1 MDLNAIR
8 KRLGQLQ
15 TTNNRTSSLWKP
27 QPGKTQIRV
36 VPYEFNK
43 DNPFIEL
50 FFHYNLNNRSYLS
63 PISFGR
69 PDPIEEFAQKL
80 KGSGNKEDYQLSK
93 KLEAKMRTFAPVIV
107 RGEESQGVKFWGF
120 GKTVYQELLSIIADP
135 DYGDITDPKNGRDVT
150 LEFKTAEE
158 TGASFPSTSIRV
170 KPNQT
175 PITEDSNVLERIKET
190 QKEITDIYQ
199 ELSYEELTN
208 VLNEWLNPDEEST
221 EETSVKEQPKSEN
234 EFDKKLAED
243 KAKKESANKVQD
255 ASQQFDDLFNN

>member
-27 QPGKTQIRV
+27 QPGKTQIRI
-36 VPYEFNK
+36 VPYAFNK
-43 DNPFIEL
+43 ENPFIEL

-135 DYGDITDPKNGRDVT
+135 DYGDITDAVNGRDVSV
-150 LEFKTAEE
+150 EFISAEE
-158 TGASFPSTSIRV
+158 SGASFPKTNIRV
-170 KPNQT
+170 NPNQT
-175 PITEDSNVLERIKET
+175 PISDEPSVLEKVKT
-190 QKEITDIYQ
+190 SQKDITEIYQ
-199 ELSYEELTN
+199 EQSYEDLTN
-208 VLNEWLNPDEEST
+208 VLNEWLNPSEEQAEEEKEDTVSTSDLQTSKVKDTSEAFDE
-221 EETSVKEQPKSEN
+221 
-234 EFDKKLAED
+234 
-243 KAKKESANKVQD
+243 
-255 ASQQFDDLFNN
+255 LFNS

>member
-27 QPGKTQIRV
+27 QPGNQQIRI
-36 VPYEFNK
+36 VPYAFNK
-43 DNPFIEL
+43 ENPFIEL

-80 KGSGNKEDYQLSK
+80 KASGNKEDYQLSK

-107 RGEESQGVKFWGF
+107 RGEESQGVKLWGF

-135 DYGDITDPKNGRDVT
+135 DYGDISDPINGRDVSV
-150 LEFKTAEE
+150 EFISAEE
-158 TGASFPSTSIRV
+158 SGASFPKTNIRV

-175 PITEDSNVLERIKET
+175 PISDEPSVLELVKT
-190 QKEITDIYQ
+190 SQKDITEIYQ
-199 ELSYEELTN
+199 EQSYDDLTQA
-208 VLNEWLNPDEEST
+208 LNDYLKGGSST
-221 EETSVKEQPKSEN
+221 EEETKEEKP
-234 EFDKKLAED
+234 
-243 KAKKESANKVQD
+243 SATAD
-255 ASQQFDDLFNN
+255 ASAYDSKKTSDAFDDLFNN

>member
-93 KLEAKMRTFAPVIV
+93 KLEAKMRPFAPVIV
-107 RGEESQGVKFWGF
+107 RGEESQGVRFWGF

-135 DYGDITDPKNGRDVT
+135 DYGDITDPVNGRDVVV
-150 LEFKTAEE
+150 EFISAEE
-158 TGASFPSTSIRV
+158 SGASFPTTKIRV

-175 PITEDSNVLERIKET
+175 PISDDPTILEKVKSS
-190 QKEITDIYQ
+190 QKDIRDIYQ
-199 ELSYEELTN
+199 EQSYDDLTN
-208 VLNEWLNPDEEST
+208 VLNEWLNPSDDSSSEST
-221 EETSVKEQPKSEN
+221 PQQATETSTMEK
-234 EFDKKLAED
+234 
-243 KAKKESANKVQD
+243 NKVKD
-255 ASQQFDDLFNN
+255 TSEAFDELFNS

>member
-27 QPGKTQIRV
+27 QPGKTQIRI
-36 VPYEFNK
+36 VPYAFNK

-80 KGSGNKEDYQLSK
+80 KASGNKEDYQLSK

-135 DYGDITDPKNGRDVT
+135 DYGDITDAVNGRDVSV
-150 LEFKTAEE
+150 EFISAEE
-158 TGASFPSTSIRV
+158 SGASFPKTNIRV

-175 PITEDSNVLERIKET
+175 PISDEPSVLESVKT
-190 QKEITDIYQ
+190 SQKDITEIYQ
-199 ELSYEELTN
+199 EQSYDDLTN
-208 VLNEWLNPDEEST
+208 VLNEWLNPSEDST
-221 EETSVKEQPKSEN
+221 EDEVKQVTTSTSDLQTSKVKDTSEA
-234 EFDKKLAED
+234 FDE
-243 KAKKESANKVQD
+243 
-255 ASQQFDDLFNN
+255 LFNS

>member
-27 QPGKTQIRV
+27 QPGKTQIRI
-36 VPYEFNK
+36 VPYAFNK

-80 KGSGNKEDYQLSK
+80 KASGNKEDYQLSK

-107 RGEESQGVKFWGF
+107 RGEESQGAKFWGF

-135 DYGDITDPKNGRDVT
+135 DYGDITDAVNGRDVSV
-150 LEFKTAEE
+150 EFISAEE
-158 TGASFPSTSIRV
+158 SGASFPKTNIRV

-175 PITEDSNVLERIKET
+175 PISDEPSVLELVKT
-190 QKEITDIYQ
+190 SQKDITEIYQ
-199 ELSYEELTN
+199 EQSYEDLTGI
-208 VLNEWLNPDEEST
+208 LNEWLNPSEDST
-221 EETSVKEQPKSEN
+221 EEVKQESVSTSELETSKVKDTSEA
-234 EFDKKLAED
+234 FDE
-243 KAKKESANKVQD
+243 
-255 ASQQFDDLFNN
+255 LFNS

>member
-27 QPGKTQIRV
+27 QPGKTQIRI
-36 VPYEFNK
+36 VPYAFNK

-80 KGSGNKEDYQLSK
+80 KASGNKEDYQLSR

-135 DYGDITDPKNGRDVT
+135 DYGDISDPVNGRDVSV
-150 LEFKTAEE
+150 EFISAEE
-158 TGASFPSTSIRV
+158 SGASFPKTNIRV

-175 PITEDSNVLERIKET
+175 PISDEPSVLELVKT
-190 QKEITDIYQ
+190 SQKDITEIYQ
-199 ELSYEELTN
+199 EQSYDDLTN
-208 VLNEWLNPDEEST
+208 VLNEWLNPSEDST
-221 EETSVKEQPKSEN
+221 EEEEVKQETTSTSDLATSKVKDTSEA
-234 EFDKKLAED
+234 FDE
-243 KAKKESANKVQD
+243 
-255 ASQQFDDLFNN
+255 LFNS

>member
-8 KRLGQLQ
+8 KRLNQLQ

-27 QPGKTQIRV
+27 QPGKTQIRI
-36 VPYEFNK
+36 VPYELNK

-80 KGSGNKEDYQLSK
+80 RASGNKEDYQLSR

-107 RGEESQGVKFWGF
+107 RGEEKQGVKFWGF

-135 DYGDITDPKNGRDVT
+135 DYGDITDPVNGRDVVV
-150 LEFKTAEE
+150 EFLSAEE
-158 TGASFPSTSIRV
+158 TGASFPKTNIRV

-175 PITEDSNVLERIKET
+175 PVSDEPDILELVKKQQDIR
-190 QKEITDIYQ
+190 DIYQ
-199 ELSYEELTN
+199 EQSYDDLTEI
-208 VLNEWLNPDEEST
+208 LNEWLNPDETSSEEDTGEKTVSPKQLS
-221 EETSVKEQPKSEN
+221 ETS
-234 EFDKKLAED
+234 
-243 KAKKESANKVQD
+243 KVSNTSD
-255 ASQQFDDLFNN
+255 AFDDLFNS

>member
-135 DYGDITDPKNGRDVT
+135 DYGDITDPVNGRDVVV
-150 LEFKTAEE
+150 EFISAEE
-158 TGASFPSTSIRV
+158 SGASFPKTNIRV

-175 PITEDSNVLERIKET
+175 PISDEPSVLEKVKT
-190 QKEITDIYQ
+190 SQKDITEIYQ
-199 ELSYEELTN
+199 EQSYEDLTN
-208 VLNEWLNPDEEST
+208 VLNEWLNPSEDST
-221 EETSVKEQPKSEN
+221 EEEEVKQESVSTSDLGTSKVKDTSEA
-234 EFDKKLAED
+234 FDE
-243 KAKKESANKVQD
+243 
-255 ASQQFDDLFNN
+255 LFNS